1 MGLEYIRYYVYGKKL
16 NLLTD
21 HQALQPLLK
30 RNRAHKQYSA
40 RLTRWLDKLSHFDVN
55 VQFTAG
61 KNIPLTD
68 YISRHPIVNTAEN
81 ETENDGSGQTETES
95 EEFVINQIHGLFDF
109 IQTNGSIK
117 RFTERTKPRQK
128 SDQSHHDI
136 RKREQNKQNHSLE
149 ASLSLNRVNLTSKL
163 LKFDHSAP
171 KTKMDHVNGID
182 MQFIYEKRGHSS
194 DTNRLWTERRRLLKP
209 EKTRIVG
216 KRSDHERLQEYRPPQ
231 QAQKRIVELNIQIYN
246 RFFHFCETLGTTP
259 LRQNQQNNHESWIV
273 QNSSD
278 SESQVSNVR
287 QEKCPTNAL
296 KKFRKHET
304 VNWIRLKQTVKANTM
319 DDDQNEHTEETIKK
333 TEKDFALDLLM
344 LVDETTRVV
353 KILSAIAALENLTRS
368 YILPVLSTQ
377 KSSYHQIWSSLLQ

>member
-81 ETENDGSGQTETES
+81 ETENDGSGQTEKES

-149 ASLSLNRVNLTSKL
+149 ASLSLNRVNPTSKL

-194 DTNRLWTERRRLLKP
+194 DTNRLGQR
-209 EKTRIVG
+209 
-216 KRSDHERLQEYRPPQ
+216 
-231 QAQKRIVELNIQIYN
+231 
-246 RFFHFCETLGTTP
+246 
-259 LRQNQQNNHESWIV
+259 
-273 QNSSD
+273 
-278 SESQVSNVR
+278 
-287 QEKCPTNAL
+287 
-296 KKFRKHET
+296 
-304 VNWIRLKQTVKANTM
+304 
-319 DDDQNEHTEETIKK
+319 EE
-333 TEKDFALDLLM
+333 DF
-344 LVDETTRVV
+344 
-353 KILSAIAALENLTRS
+353 
-368 YILPVLSTQ
+368 
-377 KSSYHQIWSSLLQ
+377 